1 MWVSTDEDKGPY
13 PQASFTRPNGLK
25 VGTYGDGYSSQ
36 LFTGLVPDMAC
47 AAMSDLVPPEKLT
60 WDHIYLLGWIDH
72 EGQSYLTTW
81 EGNLPMLEVIVY
93 GVSGLS
99 IPLWDA
105 SVPPGAR
112 LEAVPEGK
120 DGQGWARLHGGLLAL
135 AWYVAEGIT
144 RKAPELFPGERA

>member
-1 MWVSTDEDKGPY
+1 M
-13 PQASFTRPNGLK
+13 
-25 VGTYGDGYSSQ
+25 GTYGSGYFSW
-36 LFTGLVPDMAC
+36 LFAGLVPDMAC
-47 AAMSDLVPPEKLT
+47 EAMSGFPVPPEKLT

-81 EGNLPMLEVIVY
+81 EGNLPRLEVIVY
-93 GVSGLS
+93 GVNGLNM
-99 IPLWDA
+99 PLWDA

-120 DGQGWARLHGGLLAL
+120 DGLGEARLHGGLLAL
-135 AWYVAEGIT
+135 AWYVAERIT